1 MKRGPKRFFTH
12 LSALAAFGA
21 ATGMYF
27 GIDNFNDKYVTKS
40 ALENETALPE
50 HQAYLDQEI
59 QTLKT
64 LARDYHRMEQTMSSF
79 QARQERRAALQE
91 RFAAKAKNLAY
102 SLYLGPRTT
111 EKQFQD
117 TVDLWK
123 NTGLNTVTSN
133 TVTFD
138 FAKAEGK
145 RLNECQG
152 KMGI

>member
-27 GIDNFNDKYVTKS
+27 GIDNFNDKYVTES

-111 EKQFQD
+111 EKQFQ
-117 TVDLWK
+117 
-123 NTGLNTVTSN
+123 VTSN

>member
-27 GIDNFNDKYVTKS
+27 GIDNFNDKYVTES